1 MIEAAMLIALGFLAA
16 TLLALAALPALA
28 RRADRLARKR
38 AEAAFPLSLAEIAA
52 DRDHLRAELALRERE
67 LEKRAESGFAARA
80 GAMEE
85 LGRRDMT
92 IGRLERERDARVA
105 ELEGGLTAACA
116 DLAKMRDAFA
126 TESAALAQAN
136 LTLEQRVK
144 DVTALERSLDEARAA
159 LNGTGAD
166 LDARNGDLAELRA
179 ALTQTEAALAQRAA
193 ELAQSRT
200 ETDAQRIAQ
209 VESQTQL
216 LVLQGKQDDLDDA
229 LAAGKQTL
237 DQVSA
242 GLRAMTADRDS
253 ERLRADGFAAR
264 AAQAEAG
271 LAVADSRNAEMTAE
285 IARLEG
291 AAREGEEKRARRA
304 RKRAEHG
311 PHRLIGP
318 FSGREAAE

>member
-1 MIEAAMLIALGFLAA
+1 VIEAAMLIALGFLAA

-52 DRDHLRAELALRERE
+52 DRDHLRAELALRERA

-80 GAMEE
+80 DAMEE

-116 DLAKMRDAFA
+116 DLAKMRDAHA
-126 TESAALAQAN
+126 AENAALAQAN
-136 LTLEQRVK
+136 LAIEQRVK
-144 DVTALERSLDEARAA
+144 DVTALEHSLDEARAA
-159 LNGTGAD
+159 L
-166 LDARNGDLAELRA
+166 
-179 ALTQTEAALAQRAA
+179 AQGAA
-193 ELAQSRT
+193 ELAQSRS

-229 LAAGKQTL
+229 LAASKHAL

-253 ERLRADGFAAR
+253 ERLRADGLAAR

-271 LAVADSRNAEMTAE
+271 LAAADSRNTEMTAE
-285 IARLEG
+285 IAR
-291 AAREGEEKRARRA
+291 REGDEKPARPA
-304 RKRAEHG
+304 RKRAENG
-311 PHRLIGP
+311 PGRAGP
-318 FSGREAAE
+318 FARREAAE